1 MRLARRTGEG
11 FAEACR
17 ARGLALTH
25 QRLAIY
31 EAVAGSRAHPD
42 VDAIYQTV
50 RKSLPTV
57 SRGTVY
63 RTLETLCKVGLVTDV
78 SHVRGTARFE
88 AALEPHHHMVCLS
101 CRRIIDLHDP
111 ALDGLAPS
119 GAAGGEAGGFEVT
132 RYQIQFQGHCGDCRR
147 KRPAGTQG
155 KRRKR

>member
-1 MRLARRTGEG
+1 VTLPKTGAA
-11 FAEACR
+11 FATAFR
-17 ARGLALTH
+17 SRGLAITH

-42 VDAIYQTV
+42 VDAIYRTV

-63 RTLETLCKVGLVTDV
+63 RTLETLCNVGLVADV

-88 AALEPHHHMVCLS
+88 AALEPHHHMVCLT

-119 GAAGGEAGGFEVT
+119 KAAGGEAGGFEVT